1 MLWTVNGFVPA
12 QSTRVSFNKAL
23 IDAETATQN
32 AYTQAK
38 ADVEK
43 WWNSARKG
51 SAKAEL

>member
-1 MLWTVNGFVPA
+1 M
-12 QSTRVSFNKAL
+12 SFNKAL

-43 WWNSARKG
+43 WWNTMSKG
-51 SAKAEL
+51 SSKAEL

>member
-1 MLWTVNGFVPA
+1 MCA
-12 QSTRVSFNKAL
+12 QSTRQSFNKAI

-51 SAKAEL
+51 AAKAEL